1 MGFLFGGGGGGST
14 AASGGGGSTAAS
26 TTSTSPP
33 ASVSAS
39 TPPPAAALGPIYEPD
54 GAKRMPISNSQAVIE
69 AGRKQRARIIARS
82 GREST
87 RLVNNP
93 GTTSY
98 IGTVLGNTN

>member
-1 MGFLFGGGGGGST
+1 
-14 AASGGGGSTAAS
+14 
-26 TTSTSPP
+26 
-33 ASVSAS
+33 
-39 TPPPAAALGPIYEPD
+39 
-54 GAKRMPISNSQAVIE
+54 MPISNSQAVIE

-98 IGTVLGNTN
+98 IGTILGNTN